1 MKYSKLVISF
11 SKTSLLITFRLKPLK
26 MATEFFR
33 SAILKINEEQ
43 TLDALALLQKAE
55 YQATEG
61 LYLSPCFKTLLKCV
75 KIKMSCGALIE
86 SAVEIQGEINVQV

>member
-1 MKYSKLVISF
+1 MFDIL
-11 SKTSLLITFRLKPLK
+11 TFRLKPLK

-33 SAILKINEEQ
+33 SAIVKINEEQ
-43 TLDALALLQKAE
+43 TLDALVLLQKAE

-61 LYLSPCFKTLLKCV
+61 LYLSPCFQSILKCV

-86 SAVEIQGEINVQV
+86 SAVEIQGN

>member
-1 MKYSKLVISF
+1 
-11 SKTSLLITFRLKPLK
+11 
-26 MATEFFR
+26 MATEFFK

-43 TLDALALLQKAE
+43 NIDALILLQKAE

-61 LYLSPCFKTLLKCV
+61 MYLSPCFQSLLKCV

-86 SAVEIQGEINVQV
+86 TAVEMQGTEQDPVIYHLITCCRYFVFSSYRLSP